1 MIKNKTVE
9 KLKKIMFYIY
19 SGFYLMLP
27 VIAYADVSAEGA
39 KLQTQIM
46 PTIKDAA
53 MYVGVLLIFV
63 GLIMWAIRL
72 IVAHG
77 NPHKRSEALES
88 GGWLIASAI
97 ILGLISVIFS
107 LIISISGL
115 TDFKA
120 VNP

>member
-1 MIKNKTVE
+1 MKNKTIE
-9 KLKKIMFYIY
+9 KIKKILFYIY

-27 VIAYADVSAEGA
+27 MIAYADVKSEGQ
-39 KLQTQIM
+39 KLQSQII
-46 PTIKDAA
+46 PDLRDAA

-63 GLIMWAIRL
+63 GLIMWSIRL

-97 ILGLISVIFS
+97 ILGLLSVIFS

-115 TDFKA
+115 GDYKA